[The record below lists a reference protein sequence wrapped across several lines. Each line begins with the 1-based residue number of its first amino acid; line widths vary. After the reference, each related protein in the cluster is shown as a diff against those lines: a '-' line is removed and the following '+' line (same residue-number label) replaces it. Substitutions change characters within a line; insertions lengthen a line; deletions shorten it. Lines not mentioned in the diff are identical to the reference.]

1 MADLSQHTNYNA
13 KYSGLLDNLWL
24 TLAIA
29 GVCLIGHEL
38 EVRVPRQRGTDG
50 PRRLLVVRIYQA
62 LRGWKRRTSSRSH
75 HPQQGDGRTSSEG
88 LVEDKANRPSDRP
101 KSREDWEF
109 GYIYQPKVWAVNA
122 SQSLPK
128 WPLAWIVASLKFKE
142 TDMPAKCGLDLT
154 LHARFLRASFF
165 YTLFHA
171 LIIMPILMP
180 LHIFYSP
187 IDVAKTSMLR
197 ASISSLVKS
206 SGSKWLWVHAL
217 LIWWVSITWICVVLW
232 ITWGALAYRR
242 REIRALGVKLEEEKA
257 AARLKSRGEEGQDDI
272 HPYADRPGL
281 KRFRTIMV
289 TNIPPDMRDEKVL
302 KEYFDYYIQRH
313 HARKADP
320 QKRVPIGTIIKQ
332 VIPIGQN
339 PSYSVDVEPSEGS
352 DVEEIVLVRKLSRLQ
367 NLRNRRENV
376 LRQLE
381 IAHTKLAQ
389 RVLQEVTKYHRHPRK
404 LHQIQDPVKLARMS
418 ILVEALKP
426 YVNAKTTELDD
437 TIWDILHSVPREC
450 LDPFQELTHS
460 PIIAPFYKNNAPK
473 IDYLTLKLNYIT
485 DLIDEAQSTPV
496 EDYPAAST
504 AFATFKD
511 AKTARLALKILDSHP
526 KRTLSCRTTAA
537 PEWTDLLWPRLYKSA
552 YRSEFVRGWVVNL
565 GVWAFTLVWIFP
577 VSILCA
583 LASLTNIAGFVKPLQ
598 KFLDEH
604 PKAASAITSLAPVIF
619 VALLTLAICPLL
631 LVIANK
637 AETTVTRLGI
647 HNSVLERFWKF
658 LMVNGVVFFAIGQS
672 TIEAYLTAFQAKSF
686 DPLPIISSA
695 FPTAAPYFSSYILLQ
710 VAIQPFFEIFRL
722 GLPTIVYVFGTR
734 HPTFSH
740 FSQLPQHVLGGAIMH
755 LFMLLNPLVIAFTL
769 VYYGALYIVW
779 KRQFVFVYGRL
790 YETNGRR
797 SSIRI
802 QRYSTDA
809 LALAQFVLFAFFVLN
824 KAKGHAAATGILFA
838 LTLSI
843 KVVITR
849 ALKRRFDRLDHEEAD
864 LLCPPAN
871 NLISGNEQGGSDPY
885 DRSDD
890 EETFEERGKQE
901 GDSKSTFQ
909 TVRRNFRYWTGGWIG
924 KHQLPSERKPI
935 PFDRTFFT
943 ALDSKVHLKERTD
956 SNTALDDLSPKLTP
970 LHETHGLALVS
981 RHPPLPPWEDIP
993 PYHRS
998 RGYDD
1003 QPAYTDPYEEFL
1015 LLQRDPRSAIDL
1027 DDCVQVRLSLTTS
1040 SGGSG
1045 QISDWSVDL
1054 PKYDE
1059 SEEENTVSPAASR
1072 PAPYRSKTEPLLS
1085 HVDSPGLS
1093 PEKEQHVWY
1102 DGIPGRAI
1110 RRHTDAPSPPRL
1122 SQLFRDPQTI
1132 SESPGGDIMMRTFA
1146 CSSAIP
1152 QTDSP
1157 ATLGND
1163 SERAA
1168 IHSGSATSLP
1178 EPILGN
1184 DNAPSTPQKERHI
1197 NYRESTSDH
1206 VETLHTP
1213 SRSPSR
1219 VARSTT
1225 LLTPRVA
1232 RSASYISGRH
1242 RTVSASS
1249 AQQQALLDEVME
1261 EEIRESRGINKVE
1274 DQEDAKEMEEVSK
1287 ELHRLNRKDTSS
1299 QKDLRRRRSRAA
1311 TAVSLV
1317 SSRSGKRSGTTH
1329 H

>member
-29 GVCLIGHEL
+29 GICLVGHEL
-38 EVRVPRQRGTDG
+38 EVHIPRQRGTDG
-50 PRRLLVVRIYQA
+50 PRRLLVVRIYRA
-62 LRGWKRRTSSRSH
+62 LRNWKRRRSSGGHESQRR
-75 HPQQGDGRTSSEG
+75 DGRTSSEG
-88 LVEDKANRPSDRP
+88 LVEDKTNRPRDRP
-101 KSREDWEF
+101 GSREDWDIF
-109 GYIYQPKVWAVNA
+109 QPKVWAVNA
-122 SQSLPK
+122 SQPLST
-128 WPLAWIVASLKFKE
+128 WPLAWIITSLKFRE
-142 TDMPAKCGLDLT
+142 TDMPAKCGLDIT

-187 IDVAKTSMLR
+187 SDVSKTSMVR
-197 ASISSLVKS
+197 ASISSLVQS

-217 LIWWVSITWICVVLW
+217 LIWWVSITWIGVVLW
-232 ITWGALAYRR
+232 ITWGALAYRK
-242 REIRALGVKLEEEKA
+242 REIRALGVKLEEMKTS
-257 AARLKSRGEEGQDDI
+257 ARQESRGEEGQDDI
-272 HPYADRPGL
+272 HPYADCPGL
-281 KRFRTIMV
+281 KRFRTVMV

-320 QKRVPIGTIIKQ
+320 QKRVPIGTILKQ

-339 PSYSVDVEPSEGS
+339 PSYSVNVKPSKGS
-352 DVEEIVLVRKLSRLQ
+352 VVDEVVLVRKLTRLQ
-367 NLRNRRENV
+367 NLRNRRLNV

-381 IAHTKLAQ
+381 IAHTKLAK
-389 RVLQEVTKYHRHPRK
+389 RVLQDVTRYHRHPQEI
-404 LHQIQDPVKLARMS
+404 HQIKDPVKLARTS

-426 YVNAKTTELDD
+426 YVSAKTAQLDE
-437 TIWDILHSVPREC
+437 TVWDVLHSVPREC
-450 LDPFQELTHS
+450 LDSYQELTHP
-460 PIIAPFYKNNAPK
+460 PITAPFYKINAPK

-485 DLIDEAQSTPV
+485 DLIDAARSIPI

-504 AFATFKD
+504 AFVTFND
-511 AKTARLALKILDSHP
+511 AKTARLALK
-526 KRTLSCRTTAA
+526 
-537 PEWTDLLWPRLYKSA
+537 
-552 YRSEFVRGWVVNL
+552 
-565 GVWAFTLVWIFP
+565 IFP

-598 KFLDEH
+598 TFLDNN
-604 PKAASAITSLAPVIF
+604 PKAASAITSLAPVIL

-672 TIEAYLTAFQAKSF
+672 AIEAYLTAFQTKDF

-695 FPTAAPYFSSYILLQ
+695 FPTAAPYFSSYVLLQ
-710 VAIQPFFEIFRL
+710 TAIQPFFEIFRF
-722 GLPTIVYVFGTR
+722 GLPTIIYVFGTR
-734 HPTFSH
+734 QSIVPRQRRSRTEHPTFSH

-769 VYYGALYIVW
+769 VYYGALYTIW

-809 LALAQFVLFAFFVLN
+809 LALAQFVLFAFFILN

-838 LTLSI
+838 FTLI
-843 KVVITR
+843 TKMIITR

-871 NLISGNEQGGSDPY
+871 LSTNGSENSGFQPSD
-885 DRSDD
+885 SSSD
-890 EETFEERGKQE
+890 EEIGEEQEDRGE
-901 GDSKSTFQ
+901 DSSAYG
-909 TVRRNFRYWTGGWIG
+909 TVKRNLRYWTGGRIG
-924 KHQLPSERKPI
+924 RHQSASWRKPI
-935 PFDRTFFT
+935 PFGHTFFT
-943 ALDSKVHLKERTD
+943 ALDSKIHLKERKD
-956 SNTALDDLSPKLTP
+956 SNTALDDILPIAAL
-970 LHETHGLALVS
+970 LRERHNVALVS

-1003 QPAYTDPYEEFL
+1003 QPAYHDEYEEFL
-1015 LLQRDPRSAIDL
+1015 LLQRDPRSVIDL
-1027 DDCVQVRLSLTTS
+1027 DDCVEVRLSLTTS

-1045 QISDWSVDL
+1045 QISDWTAGLTKFDA
-1054 PKYDE
+1054 
-1059 SEEENTVSPAASR
+1059 EEEVTGSPVASR
-1072 PAPYRSKTEPLLS
+1072 PAPYRSQTEPPPVP
-1085 HVDSPGLS
+1085 VDSPDLLY
-1093 PEKEQHVWY
+1093 EKEQHVWY
-1102 DGIPGRAI
+1102 DGVPGGAI

-1122 SQLFRDPQTI
+1122 SRLFRHPQTTPF
-1132 SESPGGDIMMRTFA
+1132 ESSGDNIMMRTFA
-1146 CSSAIP
+1146 STSAIP
-1152 QTDSP
+1152 RTNSP
-1157 ATLGND
+1157 AALGDD
-1163 SERAA
+1163 SQRTA
-1168 IHSGSATSLP
+1168 IQSDSGTSLL
-1178 EPILGN
+1178 EPILVG
-1184 DNAPSTPQKERHI
+1184 DNAPSTPQKARRLSH
-1197 NYRESTSDH
+1197 RAFTPDR
-1206 VETLHTP
+1206 VETLHSP
-1213 SRSPSR
+1213 SCSPSR
-1219 VARSTT
+1219 VTRSTT

-1232 RSASYISGRH
+1232 RSASYVAGRH
-1242 RTVSASS
+1242 RTVSATS
-1249 AQQQALLDEVME
+1249 AQQQALLDEVMQE
-1261 EEIRESRGINKVE
+1261 ETRESRGINKAE

-1287 ELHRLNRKDTSS
+1287 ELHRLNRKDTASH
-1299 QKDLRRRRSRAA
+1299 KDLKRRRSRAA

-1317 SSRSGKRSGTTH
+1317 SSRSGRP
-1329 H
+1329 